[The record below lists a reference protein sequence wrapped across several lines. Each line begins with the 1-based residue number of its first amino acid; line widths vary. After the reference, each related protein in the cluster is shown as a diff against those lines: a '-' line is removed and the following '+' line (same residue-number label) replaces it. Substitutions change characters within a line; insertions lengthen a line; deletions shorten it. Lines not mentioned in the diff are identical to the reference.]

1 MRRSVLMLMLIAIFF
16 LFTSIS
22 WAKMASIKSETVRIR
37 SGPGTGYSVLYE
49 VFAGYPLKVLRQKG
63 KWARVV
69 DFEGDIGWTYR
80 PLLSNARTVIV
91 SQRGGNINI
100 RSGPGTRYKVKG
112 QAEYGVVFR
121 LLEKKGS
128 WAKVRHDN
136 GLTGWIHRK
145 LLWGD

>member
-1 MRRSVLMLMLIAIFF
+1 MRRNILTLMLVAIFF
-16 LFTSIS
+16 LFTNAS

-63 KWARVV
+63 KWDRVV
-69 DFEGDIGWTYR
+69 DFEGDIGWIYR

-91 SQRGGNINI
+91 SKKGGNINV
-100 RSGPGTRYKVKG
+100 RSGPGSRYKVKG
-112 QAEYGVVFR
+112 QAEHGVVFR